1 MATTPNN
8 SHILPFVVQQKGL
21 WVVRKSDPNV
31 TDPIQ
36 YRKLKAL
43 VGENN
48 IVVLDDADYLKY
60 LGGAEL
66 IDLLSSENV
75 DPFTQTNP
83 TDPAVP
89 PPLKPIG
96 KIVLPPPL
104 DLTVKGTHIET
115 DGTATVTLQFTGL
128 KQYKA
133 SYKASILSV
142 VQYPQY
148 VVEGIVVTP
157 AKPNATVVWNT
168 TSDANNYL
176 VKAIDSVHNTFL
188 PAVVTASQGVST
200 QTYVFRNLPSGR
212 YYISITPYNNYGVN
226 GTESFASN
234 SDGSKEVINLV

>member
-31 TDPIQ
+31 TDPVQ
-36 YRKLKAL
+36 YKKLQAL
-43 VGENN
+43 VGANN
-48 IVVLDDADYLKY
+48 IVVLDDADYLRY
-60 LGGAEL
+60 LGGTEL
-66 IDLLSSENV
+66 IDLFSSENV
-75 DPFTQTNP
+75 DPFSQNNP
-83 TDPAVP
+83 VDPTVP
-89 PPLKPIG
+89 PPPKAIG
-96 KIVLPPPL
+96 KIVLPPPI
-104 DLTVKGTHIET
+104 DLSVKGTHIEK

-128 KQYKA
+128 KQYKS

-148 VVEGIVVTP
+148 TVEGIVVTP
-157 AKPNATVVWNT
+157 AKPDATVLWNT

-188 PAVVTASQGVST
+188 PAVVTASQSVPT

-212 YYISITPYNNYGVN
+212 YYISVTPYNDYGVN
-226 GTESFASN
+226 GIESFSLN
-234 SDGSKEVINLV
+234 SDGTKEVINLV